1 MIPDIKQLS
10 PAEMLF
16 LQQPN
21 RLNGRQMLRVTLM
34 DLIVKGVL
42 QIQSVS
48 TDPEKPFYVIS
59 PDTYFYQYPPLVH
72 EEPFLEPFRMGE
84 KIMEL
89 NLLANLVT
97 QRCGSYY
104 GYQFKY
110 VRKSPRLMDLLP
122 KSIWNTFHVFPGTKE
137 SKELRQDL
145 NVRLGTGQNI
155 VTASLNQQQV
165 YRLAELPLLLGSG
178 LFLIE
183 SLGAALSTQTYPEA
197 WLQELTTAYTPLQNL
212 FKRPATG
219 DDTAGACGGYYGGI
233 GDAFGGCS
241 GDGGSGCGGGG
252 GCNGDGGGGCS
263 GGSGCG
269 GGGCGGG
276 GCGS

>member
-1 MIPDIKQLS
+1 MISDIKQLS

-16 LQQPN
+16 LQEPN
-21 RLNGRQMLRVTLM
+21 RLNGRQMMRVTLM

-42 QIQSVS
+42 QIQRIS
-48 TDPEKPFYVIS
+48 TDPEKPIYVIS
-59 PDTYFYQYPPLVH
+59 PDTYFYQYPPLFH
-72 EEPFLEPFRMGE
+72 EEPFLEPFRMGG

-89 NLLANLVT
+89 YLLANLVT
-97 QRCGSYY
+97 QRCGSYH

-122 KSIWNTFHVFPGTKE
+122 KNFWNTFHVFPGTKA

-145 NVRLGTGQNI
+145 NARLGTGQNI

-178 LFLIE
+178 LLLIE
-183 SLGAALSTQTYPEA
+183 SLGKALSTQTYPEA
-197 WLQELTTAYTPLQNL
+197 WLQELTLAYAPLQNL
-212 FKRPATG
+212 FKRPVTENDAETG
-219 DDTAGACGGYYGGI
+219 VGYYGGI

-241 GDGGSGCGGGG
+241 GDGGSGCGGDG
-252 GCNGDGGGGCS
+252 GCSGDGGGGCS

>member
-16 LQQPN
+16 LQEPN
-21 RLNGRQMLRVTLM
+21 RLNGRQMMRVTLM
-34 DLIVKGVL
+34 DLILKGVL

-48 TDPEKPFYVIS
+48 TDPKKTIHAIS
-59 PDTYFYQYPPLVH
+59 PDSYFHQYPPLVH

-122 KSIWNTFHVFPGTKE
+122 KNFWNTFHVFPGAKA

-145 NVRLGTGQNI
+145 NARLGTGQNI
-155 VTASLNQQQV
+155 VTASLNQQQL

-178 LFLIE
+178 LLLIE
-183 SLGAALSTQTYPEA
+183 SLGKALSTQTYPDA
-197 WLQELTTAYTPLQNL
+197 WLQELTSAYSPLQNML
-212 FKRPATG
+212 KRPQNEDNTG
-219 DDTAGACGGYYGGI
+219 SDGGYYGGI

-241 GDGGSGCGGGG
+241 GDVGSGCGGGG
-252 GCNGDGGGGCS
+252 GGCSGDGGGGCS

-269 GGGCGGG
+269 GGGCG
-276 GCGS
+276 S